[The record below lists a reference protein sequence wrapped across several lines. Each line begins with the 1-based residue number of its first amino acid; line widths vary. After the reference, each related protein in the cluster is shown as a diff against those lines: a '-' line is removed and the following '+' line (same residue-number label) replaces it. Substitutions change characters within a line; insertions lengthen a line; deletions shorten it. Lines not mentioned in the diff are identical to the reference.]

1 MRYENV
7 RTVNTIRVSGW
18 DHMIPPAYAGG
29 TDLSSL
35 EIARPALRL
44 LGGSFGIVGCRDEF
58 LGHRLRIIVIAAELH
73 SLLVLVNGLGA
84 IALSVV
90 GVAAFDARPGIDP
103 LRLATD
109 RIQCCL
115 EIIEGHLPVLL
126 FEINQAKIVVD
137 PGVVAIQLER

>member
-1 MRYENV
+1 MKEPSTLGAGLLSIV
-7 RTVNTIRVSGW
+7 RLADQPFAI
-18 DHMIPPAYAGG
+18 
-29 TDLSSL
+29 SL
-35 EIARPALRL
+35 KIARAALRL

-58 LGHRLRIIVIAAELH
+58 LSHRLCIIVIAAELH

-84 IALSVV
+84 IALGVV

-126 FEINQAKIVVD
+126 F
-137 PGVVAIQLER
+137 